1 MKNYLYLII
10 YLFTFFGVQS
20 QNLKQ
25 FDYELLGVIVLGEKQ
40 LMSYKIEFNFEN
52 VILKDY
58 KVTRK
63 KRQINLN
70 LIEGDNLVKI
80 ITEDS
85 GKLETNT
92 TKLKIH
98 DFRREYEVVANL
110 EEGNSATINI
120 VKVKVKQNKK

>member
-1 MKNYLYLII
+1 M
-10 YLFTFFGVQS
+10 
-20 QNLKQ
+20 
-25 FDYELLGVIVLGEKQ
+25 
-40 LMSYKIEFNFEN
+40 
-52 VILKDY
+52 
-58 KVTRK
+58 
-63 KRQINLN
+63 N

-120 VKVKVKQNKK
+120 VKVKVKVKQNKK